1 MSNNK
6 NEILKYVIAELKTAI
21 GPNVF
26 RTFKLLDQIN
36 DFPSLCLNITR
47 DDRTFDESANLGGTF
62 ILTIRGYV
70 YNEDSIEA
78 SDQLIEDVETVIKS
92 LSLSLFDSMKVVSVV
107 TDEGL
112 FTPYGIIDIEI
123 LVDY

>member
-70 YNEDSIEA
+70 YNEDSIGA

>member
-70 YNEDSIEA
+70 YNEDSIGA

-112 FTPYGIIDIEI
+112 FTPYGIIDVEI

>member
-47 DDRTFDESANLGGTF
+47 DDRVFDESANLGGTF

-70 YNEDSIEA
+70 HNEDSIGA

-92 LSLSLFDSMKVVSVV
+92 LSLSLFDSMRVVSVV